1 MAVLLHPDR
10 FSTSGVSIRKVGC
23 CLHTNEGPD
32 GSGASLLRY
41 LQRPGDRPLGGGRM
55 YGSGYHAIAGEVDW
69 VDLADAAC
77 GPYHAP
83 PINKTWWAI
92 CIPGYAA
99 QTRDQWLDTPSRSFI
114 RCVARFIVDRAAR
127 DGFELRRPSIAELR
141 GGAGGYCSHGDVAR
155 AWGQTDHTDPGPNF
169 PWDVLAADIADL
181 SAPIVIPPTPQP
193 VFTEDVMLAIYRP
206 TFAAPPN
213 YDPAWFVV
221 FASGA
226 VRRAT
231 NPDVKLAGD
240 LNVPTLLLDSPDQY
254 AELLRASGSQ
264 YPPLPR

>member
-10 FSTSGVSIRKVGC
+10 FSTSGVSIRKRGVC
-23 CLHTNEGPD
+23 VHTNEGPD

-41 LQRPGDRPLGGGRM
+41 LQRPGDRPLGNGRM
-55 YGSGYHAIAGEVDW
+55 YGSGYHAIAEPDGWTDI
-69 VDLADAAC
+69 ADAAC

-83 PINKTWWAI
+83 PVNKTWWSI

-99 QTRDQWLDTPSRSFI
+99 QTRDQWLDPQSRGFI
-114 RCVARFIVDRAAR
+114 RGVARYIVDRSGG
-127 DGFELRRPSIAELR
+127 DGFPLRRPSLTELR
-141 GGAGGYCSHGDVAR
+141 DGAGGYCSHVDVAR

-169 PWDVLAADIADL
+169 PWDVLAADIAEL
-181 SAPIVIPPTPQP
+181 TAPTPPIPLPQP
-193 VFTEDVMLAIYRP
+193 VSTEDVMLAIYRP

-231 NPDVKLAGD
+231 NPDVTLAGQ
-240 LNVPTLLLDSPDQY
+240 LQVPTITLDSPEQY
-254 AELLRASGSQ
+254 GELLRASGSQ
-264 YPPLPR
+264 YPPLP